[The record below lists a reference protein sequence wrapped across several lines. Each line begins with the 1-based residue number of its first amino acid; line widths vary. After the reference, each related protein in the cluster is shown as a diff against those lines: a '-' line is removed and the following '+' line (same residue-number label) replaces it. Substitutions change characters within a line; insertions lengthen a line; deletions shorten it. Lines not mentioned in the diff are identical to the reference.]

1 MHIEHGIMDISI
13 EMNLSQVFI
22 IRNYYAI
29 FDLLAD
35 IGGTASILMIT
46 LGQLLSVLNY
56 MNF

>member
-1 MHIEHGIMDISI
+1 MDISI

-22 IRNYYAI
+22 IRNYYAM